1 MKSSRA
7 ASLKSSA
14 IAGLSPGHRS
24 DQGAR
29 EDGEVNLRKELA
41 ELMAERDRIEAELND
56 MFGGSEEAEE
66 DEALEVA

>member
-1 MKSSRA
+1 LPACPLGIDPIKV
-7 ASLKSSA
+7 
-14 IAGLSPGHRS
+14 PG
-24 DQGAR
+24 